1 MTDGAMWLANLEET
15 IGVCR
20 QALAEEDLAAV
31 GRLLQSAGVTDE
43 EVASLVERMANRGFG
58 VSGWNRLAGVCEQ
71 GGIEEQS
78 WRLQRYVL
86 LRVGVER
93 LARISNLPVA
103 EEVKQRFCG
112 HLQFIARPD
121 PGNPAIMNPRSQGF
135 QVLCAYVLQERFPAG
150 QIDWVISGFPRS
162 WFLKLPLRDLPRF
175 IYGVYVR
182 AGGRKPYFEPHT
194 PTRRELPILTEED
207 ERRGM
212 WMLAT
217 SMALQPDVRA
227 YLGCSWMLDPQ
238 LARVSPQLAWL
249 ARWMEECRRFGAL
262 STILGPA
269 PPNSGYLVGDRRRR
283 ALYESG
289 QWKPMNGLLF
299 WPRKDLLRWLKEQGG

>member
-1 MTDGAMWLANLEET
+1 
-15 IGVCR
+15 
-20 QALAEEDLAAV
+20 
-31 GRLLQSAGVTDE
+31 
-43 EVASLVERMANRGFG
+43 
-58 VSGWNRLAGVCEQ
+58 
-71 GGIEEQS
+71 
-78 WRLQRYVL
+78 
-86 LRVGVER
+86 
-93 LARISNLPVA
+93 
-103 EEVKQRFCG
+103 
-112 HLQFIARPD
+112 
-121 PGNPAIMNPRSQGF
+121 
-135 QVLCAYVLQERFPAG
+135 
-150 QIDWVISGFPRS
+150 
-162 WFLKLPLRDLPRF
+162 
-175 IYGVYVR
+175 
-182 AGGRKPYFEPHT
+182 
-194 PTRRELPILTEED
+194 
-207 ERRGM
+207 M

-227 YLGCSWMLDPQ
+227 YLGCSWWLDPQ